1 MSTKLR
7 VAWFADSGGLS
18 LSSYTTA
25 LLAPKLLRELDVQRY
40 TLSED
45 PAETSNSRHALSAWD
60 DHRRNPY
67 DICFYQIEDSRDL
80 GPYRILPGLV
90 PGIVLFHDLVFSSYG
105 PEPILN
111 SAWKETIRKFN
122 DPKHPW
128 PSYQAKHDP
137 EGPLGHRE
145 AGLSFVPVF
154 SQVKHSTD
162 YENQI
167 KLSLRTPGAVAP
179 APALYLPIPVDPL
192 PLSSGSAKTICFAG
206 TPRIE
211 HRAHMLLRAISALDN
226 NTKLHWMLD
235 ESEVAQ
241 AQDLLVEFGIKNFEI
256 TVGRSAQAWKRI
268 LADSGIAVHLHFSV
282 FGNLSPYLEMSLMAG
297 LPTLVTNFGI
307 GATFPDSVVF
317 KIDAGESEAQQIAET
332 FSKLQLLGEKFKRQA
347 IQSYAIETFA
357 TDGVAHD
364 LLTLFR
370 RATPYLA
377 QQMKRWENFE
387 AQAKAELVGYA
398 KNLVEQRCGEDKIP
412 GAGGYWSNRIA
423 PIFGELGW
431 R

>member
-1 MSTKLR
+1 
-7 VAWFADSGGLS
+7 
-18 LSSYTTA
+18 
-25 LLAPKLLRELDVQRY
+25 
-40 TLSED
+40 
-45 PAETSNSRHALSAWD
+45 
-60 DHRRNPY
+60 
-67 DICFYQIEDSRDL
+67 
-80 GPYRILPGLV
+80 
-90 PGIVLFHDLVFSSYG
+90 
-105 PEPILN
+105 
-111 SAWKETIRKFN
+111 
-122 DPKHPW
+122 
-128 PSYQAKHDP
+128 
-137 EGPLGHRE
+137 
-145 AGLSFVPVF
+145 
-154 SQVKHSTD
+154 
-162 YENQI
+162 
-167 KLSLRTPGAVAP
+167 
-179 APALYLPIPVDPL
+179 
-192 PLSSGSAKTICFAG
+192 
-206 TPRIE
+206 
-211 HRAHMLLRAISALDN
+211 MLLRAISALDN